1 MTWGLTGQICGGW
14 PVIRQANPRWRP
26 WSWSQNY
33 ENGHTLCLHLKL
45 QMVTDSTEASYFL
58 LFQVFVLR
66 CDFLSVHS
74 LNTQTWKKPTHF
86 LHWYMFVLTQSF
98 TTALFRHTQLCVS
111 PPAVTT
117 LYEKQVQKLLHNY
130 IHMWSMIPECCTIWI
145 YTHIYSPP
153 LLVGPV

>member
-66 CDFLSVHS
+66 CDFFSVHS
-74 LNTQTWKKPTHF
+74 LNTQT
-86 LHWYMFVLTQSF
+86 
-98 TTALFRHTQLCVS
+98 
-111 PPAVTT
+111 
-117 LYEKQVQKLLHNY
+117 
-130 IHMWSMIPECCTIWI
+130 
-145 YTHIYSPP
+145 
-153 LLVGPV
+153 